1 MYADPALI
9 RKHVVKLSLSD
20 RESAL
25 LEALC
30 NYTGEQKAVVLRE
43 MLLQRAV
50 EVMGHTPDVA
60 RMAA

>member
-1 MYADPALI
+1 MYSDPSLI
-9 RKHVVKLSLSD
+9 RRHIVKLSLSD

-43 MLLQRAV
+43 MLMQRAV
-50 EVMGHTPDVA
+50 EVMGHASNLEPL
-60 RMAA
+60 AA

>member
-20 RESAL
+20 RESDL
-25 LEALC
+25 LDALC

-43 MLLQRAV
+43 MLMQRAV
-50 EVMGHTPDVA
+50 EVMGHAPDIA

>member
-1 MYADPALI
+1 MYSDPSLI
-9 RKHVVKLSLSD
+9 RRHIVKLSLSD

-43 MLLQRAV
+43 MLMQRAV
-50 EVMGHTPDVA
+50 EVMGHASNVEPL
-60 RMAA
+60 AA

>member
-1 MYADPALI
+1 MYSDPSLI
-9 RKHVVKLSLSD
+9 RRHIVKLSLSD

-50 EVMGHTPDVA
+50 EVMGHASNLEPL
-60 RMAA
+60 AA